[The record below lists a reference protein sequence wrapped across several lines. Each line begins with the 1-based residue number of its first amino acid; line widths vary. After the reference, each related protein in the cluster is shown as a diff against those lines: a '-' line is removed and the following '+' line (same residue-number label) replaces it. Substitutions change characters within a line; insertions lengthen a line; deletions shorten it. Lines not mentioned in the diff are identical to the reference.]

1 MKISILEKMERELK
15 ENTPCGFNINKYQVS
30 DNYGFLEISDD
41 QWNEVDIIFKN
52 IYEESTGTIG
62 TLELQIST
70 RKISDPEKV
79 IAIKRII
86 EVFQFY
92 TRKKRFRKNK
102 TLEAIDGWKKVI
114 NPDE

>member
-1 MKISILEKMERELK
+1 MERELK
-15 ENTPCGFNINKYQVS
+15 ENIPYGFNINKYQVS
-30 DNYGFLEISDD
+30 DNHGFLEISDD
-41 QWNEVDIIFKN
+41 QWNEVDIIFNN
-52 IYEESTGTIG
+52 IYEESTG

-79 IAIKRII
+79 VAIKRII
-86 EVFQFY
+86 ELFQFY
-92 TRKKRFRKNK
+92 TRKSYFKKNK